1 MSVWGRIFAGIY
13 DHAMAKTEHA
23 GLGAHRQALLAA
35 ATGDVLE
42 IGAGTG
48 TNLLYYGDGVRTLTF
63 TEPEKP
69 MVRRL
74 QKRILERRPDAKLLR
89 APAEDLPFNDDSFDT
104 VVATLVLCTV
114 DDQPRALRELR
125 RVLRPGGRLLFIE
138 HVRSDDEKLARLQ
151 DRMMPINIRIAHG
164 CHSAPPPPGGAPQ
177 PKFALPPPNRRPP
190 QPSPPVWAA
199 PLRGGR
205 AVLGAGAA
213 GALRAGSCAPR
224 RSGKG
229 RRCRP
234 NRRIWVMVGSRS
246 AVVGVGEVEA
256 AAGVP
261 LGASGCRARGCRRR
275 P

>member
-13 DHAMAKTEHA
+13 DHVMAKTESA

-48 TNLLYYGDGVRTLTF
+48 TNLRYYGDSVQTLTF

-74 QKRILERRPDAKLLR
+74 QKRILERRPYAKLLR

-104 VVATLVLCTV
+104 VGATLVLCTV

-138 HVRSDDEKLARLQ
+138 HVRSDDEQLARWQ
-151 DRMMPINIRIAHG
+151 DRMMPPNRALVCGCHCNRPTLDGIREAGFEVTELERDSIAH
-164 CHSAPPPPGGAPQ
+164 
-177 PKFALPPPNRRPP
+177 
-190 QPSPPVWAA
+190 
-199 PLRGGR
+199 
-205 AVLGAGAA
+205 
-213 GALRAGSCAPR
+213 
-224 RSGKG
+224 
-229 RRCRP
+229 
-234 NRRIWVMVGSRS
+234 
-246 AVVGVGEVEA
+246 
-256 AAGVP
+256 
-261 LGASGCRARGCRRR
+261 
-275 P
+275 